1 MMCSCPILAHVCFVE
16 LSLPEKAIE
25 CCLTVWADM
34 QVEGESGEDDSEAE
48 VGAENPDWATMQC
61 SYMLSGDFGSGMI

>member
-1 MMCSCPILAHVCFVE
+1 M
-16 LSLPEKAIE
+16 
-25 CCLTVWADM
+25 
-34 QVEGESGEDDSEAE
+34 EGESGEDDSEAE